1 MKMSAFKTITSDNV
15 TVGTTLT
22 FPNRTTISNM
32 PTGTANRA
40 LITDGSGNPAY
51 SLLPITNLAT
61 GTSGQSLFMTGVNVT
76 WKNVSYRSGTYTLTV
91 TSQDFNL
98 GATNTIVMNGASN
111 NSIAYGPQAYNQFSQ
126 INTTTQNVGTTG
138 YYVFLFNI
146 LLTNT
151 GITDATIRVN
161 VLVNGTARNPGIT
174 KLYNAGEVGSLTGQI
189 LLNLLTSDAITIVA
203 TRVSGTS
210 SLISSTTDNQI
221 MVQYTSFLF

>member
-1 MKMSAFKTITSDNV
+1 MSAFKTITSDNV

-22 FPNRTTISNM
+22 FPNRATISNM

-61 GTSGQSLFMTGVNVT
+61 GTSGQSLFMTGINVT
-76 WKNVSYRSGTYTLTV
+76 WKNVSWRSGTYSLTV
-91 TSQDFNL
+91 TAQDFN
-98 GATNTIVMNGASN
+98 AAASNTIVMNGASN
-111 NSIAYGPQAYNQFSQ
+111 NSIAYGPQAYNQISQ
-126 INTTTQNVGTTG
+126 INTTTQNIGTSG

-151 GITDATIRVN
+151 GITDATIRLN
-161 VLVNGTARNPGIT
+161 VLVNGVAKNPGIT
-174 KLYNAGEVGSLTGQI
+174 KYYAAGETGSITGQV
-189 LLNLLTSDAITIVA
+189 LVNVLTSDAITIVS
-203 TRVSGTS
+203 TRVSGIS
-210 SLISSTTDNQI
+210 SLISSATDNQI